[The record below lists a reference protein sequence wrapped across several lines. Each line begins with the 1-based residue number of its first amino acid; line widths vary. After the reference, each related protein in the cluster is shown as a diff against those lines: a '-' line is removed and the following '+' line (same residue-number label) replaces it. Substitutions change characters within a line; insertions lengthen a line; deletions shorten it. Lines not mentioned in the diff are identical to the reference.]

1 MKKIAMFLMV
11 ILLSGCASKVST
23 IFQKDTTYVKLT
35 QYTKRGQIIKSLETK
50 ALINAT
56 YINPILDNNK
66 TKNNEIFIIGVY
78 NSTDY
83 KGYEKG
89 GIFNPDYH
97 LTMNGLNFTKAIKAD
112 KVKLNLPNYPFY
124 NKWMKYYEVYFPKVN
139 SNTLNIKYSS
149 KEGSVILSINKNVN
163 KN

>member
-11 ILLSGCASKVST
+11 ILFTGCSSKVST

-35 QYTKRGQIIKSLETK
+35 QYTKRGQIVKSFETD

-56 YINPILDNNK
+56 YINPILDNNE
-66 TKNNEIFIIGVY
+66 TQNNEIFIIGVY
-78 NSTDY
+78 NSDDY

-89 GIFNPDYH
+89 GIFNPNYH
-97 LTMNGLNFTKAIKAD
+97 LTMNDLNFTKAVKAD
-112 KVKLNLPNYPFY
+112 KVKLNLTDYPFY
-124 NKWMKYYEVYFPKVN
+124 NKWMKYYEVYFPKVD

-149 KEGSVILSINKNVN
+149 KEGSVTLSINKKINE
-163 KN
+163 